1 MPLGA
6 RGHALPVLPRGVRAC
21 GQGPAARRGAPSARK
36 TSSTRGHALFSRR
49 HTSCALRSPT
59 RAFSRVRLAP
69 WDGEVGR
76 SHRRPEPDP
85 SGGAT

>member
-6 RGHALPVLPRGVRAC
+6 RGHALPVLLRRVRAC
-21 GQGPAARRGAPSARK
+21 GQGPAARRGTLSARK
-36 TSSTRGHALFSRR
+36 AFSTRGHALFSRR
-49 HTSCALRSPT
+49 HTSGAFPSPT
-59 RAFSRVRLAP
+59 RAFSPVRLAP

-85 SGGAT
+85 SGGAA